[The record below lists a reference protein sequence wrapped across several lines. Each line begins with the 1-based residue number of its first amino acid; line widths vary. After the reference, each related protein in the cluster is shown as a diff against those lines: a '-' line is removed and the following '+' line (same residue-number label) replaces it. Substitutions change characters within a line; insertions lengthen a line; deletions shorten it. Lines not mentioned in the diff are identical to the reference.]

1 MPAQST
7 ILSAKQLID
16 TAKALTVAYNDK
28 NWEAMKAGVTPDLV
42 YDEVATGRKLQ
53 GVDQV
58 LPAWQGWA
66 AAFPD
71 SKGTIDNA
79 YASGDKVVQEV
90 TWRGTHQ
97 GPLPTPKGPIP
108 ATGKRIEVRACI
120 VCEFAGEKIKL
131 ERQYFDM
138 ATMLQ
143 QLGVGG

>member
-7 ILSAKQLID
+7 MLSAKQLID
-16 TAKALTVAYNDK
+16 TAKALTAAYNDK
-28 NWEAMKAGVTPDLV
+28 NWDAMKAGITSDFV
-42 YDEVATGRKLQ
+42 YDEVATGRKVQ

-58 LPAWQGWA
+58 LALWQGWA
-66 AAFPD
+66 TAFPD

-79 YASGDKVVQEV
+79 YASGDKVVLEV

-97 GPLPTPKGPIP
+97 GPVPTAKGPIP
-108 ATGKRIEVRACI
+108 ATGKKIEFRGCI
-120 VCEFAGEKIKL
+120 ICEFAGEKIKA

-143 QLGVGG
+143 QIGVGG